1 MELSEYVIDFDK
13 RTAIKSEVLAD
24 VIADW
29 TEPSSY
35 TEGPMVETPWQIY
48 CDRAWGVVGASVAAI
63 LKSPLGIKMKYAA
76 RIQFKTEAGKC
87 SNNISKYEAIL
98 LGLRKLRALGVEH
111 CIVNTDSKVASQ
123 IEKECIARDENLERY
138 LASVRRMEKFFK
150 GFTIQHIERN
160 KNEEAD
166 ELAKAAARKEVIPLD
181 VFFQVIEDPSVKT
194 VEPEPR
200 LVNIIQGED
209 WRALIMAYL
218 HNHYEPYNNV
228 ERTRM
233 QQRAKAYQI
242 IEEEL
247 YKTSVTRPLL
257 HCLSKE
263 EGKDLLT
270 HIHVGVCGGHIGAR
284 ALAAKV
290 FRQGFYWPSIVD
302 DAAKLVKTCQA
313 CQKFSPNTQAL
324 SQPTQLITPSWPLQ
338 RCGID
343 IVGPLAIAQGNYKFT
358 VVAIEYFT
366 KWIEAKPLVNI
377 AAAGLKRFF
386 WQNIICRFGVPREI
400 TVDNAKQ
407 FDCHMFKDFVT
418 TWESKQPSRLYAIH
432 NQIVQ

>member
-63 LKSPLGIKMKYAA
+63 LKSPSGIKMKYAA

-181 VFFQVIEDPSVKT
+181 VFFQVIEDPSVKI

-209 WRALIMAYL
+209 W
-218 HNHYEPYNNV
+218 
-228 ERTRM
+228 
-233 QQRAKAYQI
+233 
-242 IEEEL
+242 
-247 YKTSVTRPLL
+247 
-257 HCLSKE
+257 
-263 EGKDLLT
+263 
-270 HIHVGVCGGHIGAR
+270 
-284 ALAAKV
+284 
-290 FRQGFYWPSIVD
+290 
-302 DAAKLVKTCQA
+302 
-313 CQKFSPNTQAL
+313 
-324 SQPTQLITPSWPLQ
+324 
-338 RCGID
+338 
-343 IVGPLAIAQGNYKFT
+343 
-358 VVAIEYFT
+358 
-366 KWIEAKPLVNI
+366 
-377 AAAGLKRFF
+377 
-386 WQNIICRFGVPREI
+386 
-400 TVDNAKQ
+400 
-407 FDCHMFKDFVT
+407 
-418 TWESKQPSRLYAIH
+418 
-432 NQIVQ
+432 